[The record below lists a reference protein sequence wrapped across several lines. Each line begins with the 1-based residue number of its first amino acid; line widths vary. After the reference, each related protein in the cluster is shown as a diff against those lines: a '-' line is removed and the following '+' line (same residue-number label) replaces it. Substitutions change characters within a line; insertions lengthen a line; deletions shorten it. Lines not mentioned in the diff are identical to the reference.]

1 MKNKNKISLTKII
14 TTSALIGASLV
25 LAAASY
31 RDYIQPINE
40 VNYQD
45 ADGSLDYQNYY
56 NDLNSNHNKVLTEA
70 CISGLFFSLG
80 ALYIQY
86 HREMRVAEEKN

>member
-70 CISGLFFSLG
+70 CTSGMLLAFG

-86 HREMRVAEEKN
+86 HREMRVVEEKN